1 MQELKDNQKQ
11 ALLYI
16 PCSHEV
22 LLKGHTKSIT
32 SLALEK
38 SGTRIITGSN
48 D

>member
-1 MQELKDNQKQ
+1 MKDLKENQKQ

-32 SLALEK
+32 SLALET
-38 SGTRIITGSN
+38 SGAKIITGSN